1 VIVLDVEFLTG
12 RYVATSFNDRDVP
25 EWPPHPARLFSAL
38 VATAHEHEDLTSS
51 ARVALKWLEA
61 QGAPEIE
68 ASEAERRAI
77 VATYVPGNH
86 SGVVRGWEAAEEKLD
101 GAREAL
107 AEAEASGAPKALK
120 SAQGA
125 VTKAENKFNE
135 EMAKA
140 IEDDGKGN
148 PEVAGQ
154 MLPERRGRQPRTL
167 PTVTPH
173 TPRVRYSWPAAEPGI
188 EVRANLA
195 EVARRL
201 VRLGHSSSLVACRV
215 LERASDAEFE
225 GSGAPLQLQQ
235 WRPTAGQGVR
245 MRVVSQGQL
254 ERLEQAFEKHRGV
267 EPRALPAVHQAY
279 ERNGAGASST
289 PTNSVFG
296 EWIVLR
302 EIAGENARRLGLRLS
317 KTEDI
322 TRAVRGALLS
332 HAEDNIPDMLSGHGE
347 GGRPLERPHVAYVPL
362 ADIGS
367 QYASG
372 SVLGVAI
379 LLPRSIEKEERR
391 AVLRAIGRW
400 EQNGLRLMLGRAGAL
415 ALERVIDN
423 DPRKTLD
430 PEWWLRPARRWGSI
444 TPIALDKN
452 PGNLYSK
459 DPKEASVAARNAE
472 EIVMRACQRVD
483 LPEPRWVEIVRRS
496 LFDAAPPARNY
507 MPFPKKSSNG
517 SGVSRVCVH
526 VEMCFEAPVAGPV
539 LIGAGRYFGLGL
551 CRGRE

>member
-1 VIVLDVEFLTG
+1 MIAVEVQFLTG
-12 RYVATSFNDRDVP
+12 RYAATSFNDRDAP

-38 VATAHEHEDLTSS
+38 VATAHEHEELTNS
-51 ARVALKWLEA
+51 ARFALQWLEA

-68 ASEAERRAI
+68 ASEAERRTI
-77 VATYVPGNH
+77 IATYVPGNH
-86 SGVVRGWEAAEEKLD
+86 SGVVRGWEAAEEKLER
-101 GAREAL
+101 ARAAL
-107 AEAEASGAPKALK
+107 AEAEVTGAPKAVK
-120 SAQGA
+120 SAHGA
-125 VTKAENKFNE
+125 VAKAKNKFNE
-135 EMAKA
+135 EMAMA
-140 IEDDGKGN
+140 IEDDGSGN
-148 PEVAGQ
+148 AEVARQ

-167 PTVTPH
+167 PTMTPH
-173 TPRVRYSWPAAEPGI
+173 TPLVRYSWPAAEPGL
-188 EVRANLA
+188 EVRANLQ

-215 LERASDAEFE
+215 LERPPHSETK
-225 GSGAPLQLQQ
+225 GSSSPLHR
-235 WRPTAGQGVR
+235 WRPSVGHGVR
-245 MRVVSQGQL
+245 MRVASQGQL

-267 EPRALPAVHQAY
+267 EPRSLPAVHQTY
-279 ERNGAGASST
+279 EREGTEASST
-289 PTNSVFG
+289 DSRSVFG
-296 EWIVLR
+296 EWIAFR
-302 EIAGENARRLGLRLS
+302 ETAGENGRRLGLKLS

-332 HAEDNIPDMLSGHGE
+332 HAEEHIPEVLSGHGE

-379 LLPRSIEKEERR
+379 LLPRAIERDERR
-391 AVLRAIGRW
+391 AILRAIGRW
-400 EQNGLRLMLGRAGAL
+400 EQNGLRLTLGRAGAL
-415 ALERVIDN
+415 ALERVVDN

-430 PEWWLRPARRWGSI
+430 PEWWLRPARRWGSV

-459 DPKEASVAARNAE
+459 DPGEASAAARKAE
-472 EIVMRACQRVD
+472 EIVRRACQRVD
-483 LPEPRWVEIVRRS
+483 LPEPRWVEIIRRS

-507 MPFPKKSSNG
+507 MPFPKKTSSG
-517 SGVSRVCVH
+517 SGFSRVCVH
-526 VEMCFEAPVAGPV
+526 VEMCFEAPVTGPV
-539 LIGAGRYFGLGL
+539 LIGAGRYFGMGL

>member
-1 VIVLDVEFLTG
+1 L
-12 RYVATSFNDRDVP
+12 R
-25 EWPPHPARLFSAL
+25 
-38 VATAHEHEDLTSS
+38 
-51 ARVALKWLEA
+51 WLEE

-77 VATYVPGNH
+77 VATYVPGNY
-86 SGVVRGWEAAEEKLD
+86 SGVVSGWGAAQGKLD
-101 GAREAL
+101 GARKEL
-107 AEAEASGAPKALK
+107 AVAATSDDAKAMK
-120 SAQGA
+120 SAQKA
-125 VTKAENKFNE
+125 VANAEKKFNE

-148 PEVAGQ
+148 PELARE
-154 MLPERRGRQPRTL
+154 MLPDRRGRQPRTL
-167 PTVTPH
+167 PAMTPH
-173 TPRVRYSWPAAEPGI
+173 APRVRYSWPAAEPSL
-188 EVRANLA
+188 EVKNNLE

-215 LERASDAEFE
+215 LERAPATETKGFS
-225 GSGAPLQLQQ
+225 APLQR
-235 WRPTAGQGVR
+235 WRPTVGQGIP
-245 MRVVSQGQL
+245 MRVVSRGQL
-254 ERLEQAFEKHRGV
+254 DRLEQAFEKHRGV
-267 EPRALPAVHQAY
+267 EPRALPAVRQAY
-279 ERNGAGASST
+279 EREGAGASSA

-302 EIAGENARRLGLRLS
+302 EMAGENGRRLGLKLS

-332 HAEDNIPDMLSGHGE
+332 HAEQSIPDVLSGHDE

-367 QYASG
+367 PYASG
-372 SVLGVAI
+372 NVLGVAV
-379 LLPRSIEKEERR
+379 LLPRSIEGDERR

-400 EQNGLRLMLGRAGAL
+400 EQNGLRLTLGRAGAL
-415 ALERVIDN
+415 ELQRVVDN

-430 PEWWLRPARRWGSI
+430 PEWWLRPARRWGSV

-452 PGNLYSK
+452 PGNLYSS
-459 DPKEASVAARNAE
+459 DPKEASAAARNAE
-472 EIVMRACQRVD
+472 EIVMRACQRVG
-483 LPEPRWVEIVRRS
+483 LPEPRWVEIIRRS

-517 SGVSRVCVH
+517 TGFSRVCVH
-526 VEMCFEAPVAGPV
+526 IEMCFDEPVTGPV
-539 LIGAGRYFGLGL
+539 LIGAGRYFGVGL